1 MEKKVNPKILVVDNS
16 STNILLIQ
24 NIFDGS
30 NYHVIPAHSGKEA
43 LDILSK
49 EIPDVILLDIM
60 MPEMD
65 GYEVLEK
72 IVSNERTKDIPVI
85 MVTAK
90 KETEDVKKALSMG
103 ALDYIKKP
111 LSIVEILSR
120 VNVALRL
127 KERED
132 TIKRLLKSK
141 KQIISTASEDLTLKL
156 IKILKNSEI
165 LLYDE
170 KLSEGLSSQQKDFLK
185 YINKETNNLL
195 DYVNS
200 LINMLFS
207 DSDVI
212 PLHIQNVQ
220 LLQLI
225 NDKVLNLITKHK
237 EKNITLEANVPAH
250 LNVNVDIT
258 LFGNVLK
265 ILIEYLCMFTPS
277 DGKVIISAYDEK
289 EQTVIKISDNDIALN
304 PGDKEIF
311 YNEFHNSFN
320 AEEEN
325 ETEHELI
332 IVKKLINAQ
341 ELDLTINSKAGAGR
355 EFLLIL
361 QKCFTE
367 KKYHSFS

>member
-1 MEKKVNPKILVVDNS
+1 MGKKVIPKILVVDNS

-24 NIFDGS
+24 NIFIGS
-30 NYHVIPAHSGKEA
+30 DYQVIPAHSGKEA

-49 EIPDVILLDIM
+49 ELPDVVLLDIM

-90 KETEDVKKALSMG
+90 KETEDVKKALKIG

-127 KERED
+127 KNSED

-156 IKILKNSEI
+156 IKILKNSEA

-170 KLSEGLSSQQKDFLK
+170 KLSKGLNSQQKDFLK
-185 YINKETNNLL
+185 YINKETNNILA
-195 DYVNS
+195 YVNS

-225 NDKVLNLITKHK
+225 NDSVLNLITKHK
-237 EKNITLEANVPAH
+237 EKNITLEANVPDN
-250 LNVNVDIT
+250 LNINVDIT
-258 LFGNVLK
+258 LLSSVLK
-265 ILIEYLCMFTPS
+265 NLIEYLCMFTPS
-277 DGKVIISAYDEK
+277 DGKVTISAYDEK

-311 YNEFHNSFN
+311 YNEFNDSLSAKGKN
-320 AEEEN
+320 N
-325 ETEHELI
+325 TELGLI

-341 ELDLTINSKAGAGR
+341 ELDLTINSKTGVGR

-361 QKCFTE
+361 QNKV
-367 KKYHSFS
+367 

>member
-1 MEKKVNPKILVVDNS
+1 MEKKINPKILVVDNS

-24 NIFDGS
+24 NIFSGS
-30 NYHVIPAHSGKEA
+30 DYQVIPAHSGKEA

-49 EIPDVILLDIM
+49 EIPDVVLLDIM

-90 KETEDVKKALSMG
+90 KETEDVKRALSIG

-111 LSIVEILSR
+111 LNLVEILSR

-127 KERED
+127 KDRED

-156 IKILKNSEI
+156 IKILKKSEA
-165 LLYDE
+165 LLYDK
-170 KLSEGLSSQQKDFLK
+170 KLSKPLNSQQKDFLK

-195 DYVNS
+195 AYVNS
-200 LINMLFS
+200 LINMLYS

-237 EKNITLEANVPAH
+237 KKNITLEANVPAH
-250 LNVNVDIT
+250 FNVDVDIT

-265 ILIEYLCMFTPS
+265 NLIEYLCMFTPS
-277 DGKVIISAYDEK
+277 GGKVTISAYDEK
-289 EQTVIKISDNDIALN
+289 EKIVIKISDNDIALN

-311 YNEFHNSFN
+311 YNEFHNSIS
-320 AEEEN
+320 AEGKN
-325 ETEHELI
+325 DTEHDLI
-332 IVKKLINAQ
+332 IVKKFINAQ
-341 ELDLTINSKAGAGR
+341 GLDLTINSKTGAGR
-355 EFLLIL
+355 EFLIIL
-361 QKCFTE
+361 QNKV
-367 KKYHSFS
+367 